1 MLRSMVHLAF
11 SKFVL
16 ERLERKNPGT
26 PSEAE
31 EISRANQKSEEAAVR
46 YGYFQSE
53 ILKWEAKYKAE
64 CERTTKRRTQLM
76 EMVEKTFYE
85 LKSISESTPEIHKWD
100 CFISY
105 PGGARELATRIFKEI
120 DRHTRAFMDYFC
132 LVAGQDWQRQLP
144 KIQEQSDATVVVI
157 TRETSSAHFQ
167 ISEIQRAINLKRS
180 GLHRIVPVYGEPGVS
195 TPFGLEQIHGVVAPP
210 GRELDL
216 PSLVLGHLSG
226 IQ

>member
-1 MLRSMVHLAF
+1 MIIDLIVACADPERTIAGRAYAFTMLTKILKLGILTKEEGKLLRSMVHLAF

-120 DRHTRAFMDYFC
+120 DRHTRAGLF
-132 LVAGQDWQRQLP
+132 LP
-144 KIQEQSDATVVVI
+144 G
-157 TRETSSAHFQ
+157 R
-167 ISEIQRAINLKRS
+167 RS
-180 GLHRIVPVYGEPGVS
+180 GLAAA
-195 TPFGLEQIHGVVAPP
+195 TTQN
-210 GRELDL
+210 
-216 PSLVLGHLSG
+216 SG
-226 IQ
+226 AKRRHSCGYHSGDE